1 MYVQLYASNS
11 AAQFQIGGNFCKAVQ
26 IAYGI
31 CSSVVSAILQSSIIH
46 KLRCVLA
53 IAYGLW
59 ELRSSPVA
67 KATTLLHKVNLFDQF
82 PPFFFILFSP
92 PFTVSIFF
100 LQRALPIRIMTVG
113 KKRSP
118 GVQLI
123 VDEYIE
129 KLKHYCPVEDVR
141 IKSNPKNARDVMAQ
155 IEHED
160 IAVMGLIKSNEWVVM
175 LDERGINMGSEQMA
189 SLIGDAGNTGASSIL
204 FCIGGPYGHGRQLR
218 ERANVSIKLSS
229 LVLNHEVALV
239 VLVEQLYRPEVSSLG
254 DVTPSSV
261 KQQRRRDDS
270 IHGCTLNMQPI
281 LKAVENIV
289 VNHHHR

>member
-1 MYVQLYASNS
+1 MGHGSCPLRQL
-11 AAQFQIGGNFCKAVQ
+11 QK
-26 IAYGI
+26 
-31 CSSVVSAILQSSIIH
+31 
-46 KLRCVLA
+46 
-53 IAYGLW
+53 
-59 ELRSSPVA
+59 P
-67 KATTLLHKVNLFDQF
+67 LHSFKVNLFDQV
-82 PPFFFILFSP
+82 PPFLFSS
-92 PFTVSIFF
+92 PFTVSILV

-160 IAVMGLIKSNEWVVM
+160 IAVMGLIKSDEWVVM

-218 ERANVSIKLSS
+218 ERADVSIKLSS

-239 VLVEQLYRPEVSSLG
+239 GLDYSQRPEVSSL
-254 DVTPSSV
+254 DVTPPLVKKQRGLDYSQRPEVSSLDV
-261 KQQRRRDDS
+261 TPPLIKKQRRRDD
-270 IHGCTLNMQPI
+270 
-281 LKAVENIV
+281 KIV